1 MNLTATSSTTAL
13 TQAAGSNASTTETA
27 RKVTLSQEDFL
38 NLFFTQMKYQN
49 PLEPMDNNQMANQMA
64 QLNMVEAL
72 KNMNQSLNTISTNQT
87 SLNNLSAP
95 ALIGKMVEAQGNR
108 LAIQEGKVMAG
119 GYQLSQPG
127 EVLIQIFDSNG
138 NLVRNIQPGAKD
150 TSKQKIDWD
159 GKDQS
164 GTTLPD
170 GTYFFQVSAVDSKGQ
185 AVSATTFRVGTLQG
199 VSYENGTAYFDLGGE
214 KITLSK
220 ITAFVA

>member
-1 MNLTATSSTTAL
+1 MNLSSTASATVLSQATSS
-13 TQAAGSNASTTETA
+13 NASKTETG
-27 RKVTLSQEDFL
+27 RKATLSQDDFL

-64 QLNMVEAL
+64 QMNMVEAL
-72 KNMNQSLNTISTNQT
+72 TNMNQVLNTISTNQT

-95 ALIGKMVEAQGNR
+95 ALIGKTVEAQGNR
-108 LAIQEGKVMAG
+108 LSIQEGKVLEGA
-119 GYQLSQPG
+119 YQLSQPG

-150 TSKQKIDWD
+150 TSKQKIKWD
-159 GKDQS
+159 GKDQN

-170 GTYFFQVSAVDSKGQ
+170 GTYFFQVSAVNAKGQ
-185 AVSATTFRVGTLQG
+185 AVSATTYRVGTIGG
-199 VSYENGTAYFDLGGE
+199 VSYENGIAYFDLSGE